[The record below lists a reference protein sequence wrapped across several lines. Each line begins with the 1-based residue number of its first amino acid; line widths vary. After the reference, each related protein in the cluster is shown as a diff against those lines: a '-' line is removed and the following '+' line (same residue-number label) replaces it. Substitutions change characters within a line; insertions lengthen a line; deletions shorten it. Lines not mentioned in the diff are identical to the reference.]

1 MAKDWR
7 LSTFNG
13 ALLAAYFIPA
23 WTIAALKIWISPVQG
38 LFDSSNAAA
47 GMFFS
52 DHFSM
57 TGLQTIRFAWLL
69 ALGKFTVAAFFLVF
83 LILIVRETVRRKANS
98 DEALGYALL
107 LGAVISMA
115 SLLSASALGEVG
127 ALRLHASETL
137 ALIGAGIILLVDTPE
152 TKKATRTDFAS
163 SSLHET
169 SYQS

>member
-1 MAKDWR
+1 MVKDWR

-13 ALLAAYFIPA
+13 VLLAAYFIPA
-23 WTIAALKIWISPVQG
+23 WTISALKIWISPVRG
-38 LFDSSNAAA
+38 LFDPANAAV

-52 DHFSM
+52 DHFSW

-69 ALGKFTVAAFFLVF
+69 ALGKIVVAAFFLVF
-83 LILIVRETVRRKANS
+83 LILVVRESVRRKAS
-98 DEALGYALL
+98 CDEALSYALL
-107 LGAVISMA
+107 LGGVISMA
-115 SLLSASALGEVG
+115 SMFAASALGEAE

-137 ALIGAGIILLVDTPE
+137 ALIGAGIILLVDWPE
-152 TKKATRTDFAS
+152 PNKETRLDYAG